1 MNIFKALFGSTE
13 TNREEERKLE
23 VTKRFNAL
31 KSDGMI
37 ALKSRQTALAVD
49 FLQKAIEIHNDDL
62 ECIDCLSQALIA
74 ESRLQEAYEQL
85 QILAEARPDNKLVFI
100 RMADVAYMMED
111 YSAMSD
117 ACEKAVL
124 IDDNDAQVM
133 YLYAR
138 ACIAQGDT
146 SNGIAMLSKA
156 IHLKDDYFDA
166 YLLRGETLLKDGKT
180 TDADSDAD
188 FLLEHIGGQEDV
200 LLLKA
205 RIELNKGNKEESL
218 NWYSKVIDANPFN
231 INAFRERAA
240 LKKELGDEVGASD
253 DLKAINELA
262 SEDGAEAKMS
272 DKGNFDIEQEVNES
286 YKNNPLG
293 L

>member
-74 ESRLQEAYEQL
+74 ESRLPEAYEQL

-188 FLLEHIGGQEDV
+188 FLLKHIGDQEDV

-272 DKGNFDIEQEVNES
+272 DKENFDIEREVNES

>member
-74 ESRLQEAYEQL
+74 ESRLPEAYEQL

-188 FLLEHIGGQEDV
+188 FLLEHIGDQEDV

-218 NWYSKVIDANPFN
+218 NWYSKVIDANPFS

-253 DLKAINELA
+253 DLKAMNELA

-272 DKGNFDIEQEVNES
+272 DKENFDIEREVNES

>member
-74 ESRLQEAYEQL
+74 ESRLPEAYEQL

-156 IHLKDDYFDA
+156 INLKDDYFDA

-218 NWYSKVIDANPFN
+218 NWYSKVIDANPFS
-231 INAFRERAA
+231 INAFRERVA

-253 DLKAINELA
+253 DIKAMNELV

>member
-74 ESRLQEAYEQL
+74 ESRLPEAYEQL

-188 FLLEHIGGQEDV
+188 FLLEHIGDQEDV

-205 RIELNKGNKEESL
+205 RIEQNKGNKEESL
-218 NWYSKVIDANPFN
+218 NWYSKVIDANPFS

-253 DLKAINELA
+253 DLKAMNELA

-272 DKGNFDIEQEVNES
+272 DKENFDIEREVNES